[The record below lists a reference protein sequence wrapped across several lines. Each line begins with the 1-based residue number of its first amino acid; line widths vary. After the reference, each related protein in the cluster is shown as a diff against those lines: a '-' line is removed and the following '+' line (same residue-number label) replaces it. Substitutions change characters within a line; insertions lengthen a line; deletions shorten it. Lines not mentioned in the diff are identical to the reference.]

1 MTYWDIQIGVIL
13 DCLLLAVAFRR
24 KITVFSATLAA
35 FTIDHGESESSGPD
49 LLVSFHDNDHYNSV
63 HNNDAAP
70 KPSVKRKARSINKA
84 EPNSTD
90 ESENKTEPSTRVE
103 DLKTS
108 VIEKSDA
115 TVNENSDTTM
125 STADAS
131 MSELSV
137 DDKDGA
143 DEKQKSTKRPRK
155 ARRVLAGVGWGT
167 KSVVMPKINMRHE
180 WRKWTEKTTRMANVP
195 WKKTVKNKMSPWKAI
210 FEFYKYDL
218 RKRLKSSV
226 QAVSG
231 VKIFLNWQ
239 WYMGY
244 LHDFCKHGFLLQLRV
259 QLRVLLEEASMA
271 RFELAFFW
279 LLLYVC
285 SR

>member
-1 MTYWDIQIGVIL
+1 
-13 DCLLLAVAFRR
+13 
-24 KITVFSATLAA
+24 VFSATLAA

-143 DEKQKSTKRPRK
+143 DEKQKSTKPPKKSAPCPCGSGLRYK
-155 ARRVLAGVGWGT
+155 KCCHAKDKHAARVEKMNREDDKNGECAMKEDSEEQDVTMKGNFRVLQ
-167 KSVVMPKINMRHE
+167 I
-180 WRKWTEKTTRMANVP
+180 
-195 WKKTVKNKMSPWKAI
+195 
-210 FEFYKYDL
+210 
-218 RKRLKSSV
+218 
-226 QAVSG
+226 
-231 VKIFLNWQ
+231 
-239 WYMGY
+239 
-244 LHDFCKHGFLLQLRV
+244 
-259 QLRVLLEEASMA
+259 
-271 RFELAFFW
+271 
-279 LLLYVC
+279 
-285 SR
+285 